1 MFSKFTLKP
10 DRDKFSFNPRP
21 YRSWTALLIV
31 FVILLVAVSALHLY
45 IYLYLQDVDRV
56 LGVETS
62 EAVLDQRRLDR
73 ALEILLMRQ
82 AVVESPVIS
91 EEEIDQEEEL

>member
-10 DRDKFSFNPRP
+10 DRDKFIFNPKPHRA
-21 YRSWTALLIV
+21 WTVLLVI
-31 FVILLVAVSALHLY
+31 FVILLVIVSSLHFY
-45 IYLYLQDVDRV
+45 IYIYLQDVDRV

-82 AVVESPVIS
+82 AVVEPPAIL